1 MKHKCVFGQCVSVSS
16 VKNSQLACVQ
26 NVLFNNCVAV
36 ICISSSE
43 ENIKQNFDT
52 IVKKT
57 YFGGLRNPGYLSELV
72 VLTYSSKSILS
83 LCW

>member
-52 IVKKT
+52 IVKKP

-72 VLTYSSKSILS
+72 VLTLLLK
-83 LCW
+83 